1 MCSLQV
7 ERHDGAGVRVG
18 HARSACQT
26 ERIKIKGM
34 DVAVTVRHAIMIYE
48 DKHAMLTSPSV
59 LNARHKKQM
68 KVKYYFIGERFSF
81 FFR

>member
-7 ERHDGAGVRVG
+7 ERHDGASVRVG

-48 DKHAMLTSPSV
+48 DKHAMLTSPLRPQRTAQETNESKI
-59 LNARHKKQM
+59 LLYRGKI
-68 KVKYYFIGERFSF
+68 FF